1 MISRITR
8 KSFLLL
14 LILVILYMSFLLFN
28 YSKNEKEAVNLKQ
41 DEIANSEGLVNYE
54 GDDATV
60 DETPVMSDEELEE
73 LAEVL
78 TQDPKLLATQ
88 EALERPLPFDGIEG
102 FNLEFMN
109 EEERLEFE
117 IPFKREAQILTRD
130 FEGNITSYKLIKQ
143 AEDIIY
149 PN

>member
-14 LILVILYMSFLLFN
+14 LILVILYISFLLFN

-41 DEIANSEGLVNYE
+41 DEIANYE

-149 PN
+149 LN